1 MPELQEI
8 LNRNKMEK
16 NPVYDR
22 HFIMASVR
30 LAYDVAEPNAH
41 VLKFVVIHV
50 EYILHLLHG
59 TIYHCCKQ
67 FPPASL
73 RCRVLKSEP

>member
-1 MPELQEI
+1 
-8 LNRNKMEK
+8 MEK

-59 TIYHCCKQ
+59 TILPLLQ
-67 FPPASL
+67 TVPPCEPTMQS
-73 RCRVLKSEP
+73 SEV